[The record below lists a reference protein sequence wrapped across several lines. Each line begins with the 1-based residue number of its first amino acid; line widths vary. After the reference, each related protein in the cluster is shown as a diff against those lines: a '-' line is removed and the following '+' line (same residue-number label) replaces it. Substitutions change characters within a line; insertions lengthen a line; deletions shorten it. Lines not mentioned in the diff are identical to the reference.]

1 MADTKINRL
10 ENVPKFWDVFL
21 WANSM
26 KKEEQFRRINT
37 LEYNKIVQSIPLLNK
52 IANYF
57 KDNFIG
63 KKVVYC
69 TRNQK
74 VSVYFSES
82 NFMHLCGLYYSRG
95 AKNFFL
101 DCLDKKL
108 EVSSVLVKKDGTTF
122 QKLAIL
128 NSITELT
135 SPHVRLTGS
144 GRYLYLEFDYALRTK
159 KQILALT
166 LIDTS
171 KKIVPQSLL
180 NLKKKREFPK
190 GESVIKIYAVDF
202 YNGKEL
208 IYYTQ
213 ENDLKEN

>member
-57 KDNFIG
+57 KDYFFG

-69 TRNQK
+69 TSNQK
-74 VSVYFSES
+74 VAVYFSES